1 MTRADARKLVNLKLR
16 SHGLNMKSKSVSN
29 ASFKRIQLNDNAK
42 DIPPRFYA
50 TRNRI
55 RKFVDKLCSAK
66 LLKSTQL
73 LLNSPIQSTG
83 VSTGESM
90 NEEEETGVAPAK
102 HTSESQ
108 SEEDATSL
116 RDESHSS
123 SSIEQQQKHSNFK
136 AQLEEML
143 AKPAARLASRPNAT
157 MVQMQAAKP
166 VPMPRKRV
174 IFNTLASVIDGD
186 AKELK

>member
-16 SHGLNMKSKSVSN
+16 THGLNMKSKSISN
-29 ASFKRIQLNDNAK
+29 TSFKRIKLNDNAK
-42 DIPPRFYA
+42 DIPRFYA

-55 RKFVDKLCSAK
+55 RKFVDKLCSSK
-66 LLKSTQL
+66 LPKSAQL
-73 LLNSPIQSTG
+73 LLKSPIQSTG
-83 VSTGESM
+83 VSTGESV
-90 NEEEETGVAPAK
+90 NEEEETGVQSTK

-136 AQLEEML
+136 AQLEQML
-143 AKPAARLASRPNAT
+143 AKPAARLASRPNAAV
-157 MVQMQAAKP
+157 VQMQAAKP

-174 IFNTLASVIDGD
+174 IFNTQASVIDGD

>member
-1 MTRADARKLVNLKLR
+1 MDARKLVNLKLR
-16 SHGLNMKSKSVSN
+16 SHGLSMKSKSMSN
-29 ASFKRIQLNDNAK
+29 ASYKRINLNEHAK
-42 DIPPRFYA
+42 DIPRFYA

-66 LLKSTQL
+66 LPKSAQDLLK
-73 LLNSPIQSTG
+73 SPIQSTG

-90 NEEEETGVAPAK
+90 NEEEETGRAPTK

-108 SEEDATSL
+108 SEEDVTSSHE
-116 RDESHSS
+116 ESQSS
-123 SSIEQQQKHSNFK
+123 SSIQQQQKHRNFK

-157 MVQMQAAKP
+157 VVQMQAAKP